1 METHYTLCVL
11 VENRAGVLSKVVGL
25 FSRRGFNIHSLSV
38 GTTNDP
44 TVSRITIDVIGDEQ
58 TVEQITKQLSKL
70 VDVIKIKALKEDEVV
85 KRSLVLVKVKTTAG
99 TRSEIIEI
107 ANIFRAKIVDIS
119 PSTITCE
126 LTGQSKK
133 IDGFIELMDGF
144 GIEEIAR
151 TGVTALE
158 RGARTLKL

>member
-1 METHYTLCVL
+1 MENHYTLCVL

-44 TVSRITIDVIGDEQ
+44 TVSRITIEVIGSSE
-58 TVEQITKQLSKL
+58 TVEQISKQLSKL
-70 VDVIKIKALKEDEVV
+70 IDVIKIKVLTDDELV
-85 KRSLVLVKVKTTAG
+85 KRSLVLIKVRSGAG
-99 TRSEIIEI
+99 SRSEIIEI
-107 ANIFRAKIVDIS
+107 ANIFRENIVDIS
-119 PSTITCE
+119 PTTLTCE

-133 IDGFIELMDGF
+133 IDGFIELMESF

-158 RGARTLKL
+158 RGNKTLKL

>member
-44 TVSRITIDVIGDEQ
+44 TVSRITIEVIGDEH
-58 TVEQITKQLSKL
+58 TVEQVTKQLSKL
-70 VDVIKIKALKEDEVV
+70 VDVIKIKALREDDVV

-119 PSTITCE
+119 PTTVTCE

-133 IDGFIELMDGF
+133 IDGFIELMEGF

>member
-1 METHYTLCVL
+1 MT
-11 VENRAGVLSKVVGL
+11 
-25 FSRRGFNIHSLSV
+25 
-38 GTTNDP
+38 
-44 TVSRITIDVIGDEQ
+44 DEL
-58 TVEQITKQLSKL
+58 I
-70 VDVIKIKALKEDEVV
+70 
-85 KRSLVLVKVKTTAG
+85 KVKTTAG